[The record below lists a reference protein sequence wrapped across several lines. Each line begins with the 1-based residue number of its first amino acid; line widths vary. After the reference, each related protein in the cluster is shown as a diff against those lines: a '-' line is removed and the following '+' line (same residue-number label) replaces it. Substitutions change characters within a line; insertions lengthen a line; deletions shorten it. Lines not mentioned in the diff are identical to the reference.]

1 MISRDSRCVY
11 VGDYL
16 HEIALVIALL
26 AEGGIEAEAMNEAT
40 FGGIEGLTSI
50 VPRAGQKGFEIWV
63 KDPTQAA
70 PARQILAQRMAEV
83 QAVKQDRE
91 SRTGTV
97 VVVCPSCKE
106 SSNFPASQ
114 QGTVQECVHC
124 HKYVDVPDPNDETD
138 WPDDFDPSEYES
150 E

>member
-11 VGDYL
+11 VGDYQ

-26 AEGGIEAEAMNEAT
+26 AEEGIEAEAMNEAT
-40 FGGIEGLTSI
+40 LGGLEGLSGW
-50 VPRAGQKGFEIWV
+50 VPRAGLKGIEIWV
-63 KDPTQAA
+63 KDPAQADS
-70 PARQILAQRMAEV
+70 ARQLLARRMAEV

-124 HKYVDVPDPNDETD
+124 QKYVDVPDPNDETD
-138 WPDDFDPSEYES
+138 WPDDFGPSEYES